1 MQNGNATATPTMRTT
16 MRTTIRSTMQS
27 AMRST
32 TRPGAGSRPRQ
43 IRTGRLIAVA
53 AGCVLLAACAGKEP
67 KSAVQDLQ
75 EAYNL
80 AQRSVERGNYR
91 RGIEVFEAIQA
102 RYPFSDLSRQIQ
114 LELMYAYYKS
124 GSKELAV
131 ETADTFMREN
141 PIHHRVD
148 YAMYIKGLSYFEGGP
163 GMLERLFRK
172 DVGRRPPKDVELAY
186 TTLRRLVDRYPASE
200 YAPDARQ
207 RLLFLKN
214 RLADYEN
221 HVADFYIR
229 RGAYVASLRRAQRA
243 LEEYN
248 GAPGNARSLE
258 LIIESYERMG
268 MNELAADS
276 RRVLE
281 KNFPERIRQRNR
293 GLANAPVPAES
304 DTRT

>member
-1 MQNGNATATPTMRTT
+1 MRQL
-16 MRTTIRSTMQS
+16 SAQS
-27 AMRST
+27 AST
-32 TRPGAGSRPRQ
+32 TRTTTQTRVRGPSRPVRVA
-43 IRTGRLIAVA
+43 GLIALA
-53 AGCVLLAACAGKEP
+53 ASCALLAACAGKEP
-67 KSAVQDLQ
+67 KSAIQDLK
-75 EAYNL
+75 EAYDL
-80 AQRSVERGNYR
+80 AQSSVERGNYR
-91 RGIEVFEAIQA
+91 RGIEIFEAIQA

-131 ETADTFMREN
+131 ETAETFMREN

-148 YAMYIKGLSYFEGGP
+148 YAMYIKGLSYFEAGP
-163 GMLERLFRK
+163 GLLERLFRK
-172 DVGRRPPKDVELAY
+172 DVSKRPPKDVELSY

-214 RLADYEN
+214 RLAEYEN
-221 HVADFYIR
+221 HIADFYLR

-258 LIIESYERMG
+258 LIVESYERMG
-268 MNELAADS
+268 MNELAADT

-281 KNFPERIRQRNR
+281 KNFPERGSTRDR
-293 GLANAPVPAES
+293 GLASAPVPAET